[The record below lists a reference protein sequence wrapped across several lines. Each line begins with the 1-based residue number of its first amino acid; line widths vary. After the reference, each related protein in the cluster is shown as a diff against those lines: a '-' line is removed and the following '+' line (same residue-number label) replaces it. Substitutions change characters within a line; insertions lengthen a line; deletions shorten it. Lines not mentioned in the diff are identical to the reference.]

1 MEKNHIN
8 LTSDCQNRLVDVILL
23 ENHSFQREEMFEE
36 KKWISSE
43 LELKARKCFAKLFHI
58 LTMKKLT
65 LYRTFVAYD
74 PKRNGSLSIDEF

>member
-36 KKWISSE
+36 KKLISSE

-58 LTMKKLT
+58 LTMKK
-65 LYRTFVAYD
+65 
-74 PKRNGSLSIDEF
+74 IDTVSNFCCI